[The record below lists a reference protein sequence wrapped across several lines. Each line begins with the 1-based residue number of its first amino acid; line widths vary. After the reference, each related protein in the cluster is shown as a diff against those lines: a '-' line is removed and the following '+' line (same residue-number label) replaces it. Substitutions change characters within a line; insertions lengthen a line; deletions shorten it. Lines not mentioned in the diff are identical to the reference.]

1 MRVLIVNTSE
11 RKGGAAMAANRLM
24 DALNNNGVKAR
35 MLVCE
40 KETDN
45 ISVAAAGGR
54 LQRQWC
60 FLWERLTIFVRLRL
74 SRQRLFEID
83 IANAGI
89 DITKTRE
96 FREADV
102 IHLHWI
108 NQGFVSLGGIRKI
121 IMSGKPIV
129 WTMHDFWPA
138 TALCHYPRNC
148 QAFMNRCS
156 TCPYLPS
163 GAANTAAVDRLWRRK
178 VSIWSESNITFVGCS
193 RWLTDKARRSGLLKG
208 KVVTTIPNAIDTKVY
223 KPSDKAEARRRL
235 SLPQDRRLILFV
247 SCRAT
252 DKRKGMDY
260 FCDGCDKLLASHP
273 HMSTDTGIVVLG
285 GHAEEYVGRVP
296 FDIYPL
302 GYVNDQQRI
311 VDVYNAADV
320 YVTPS
325 LEDNLPN
332 TIMEAMACGVPCV
345 GFKTG
350 GIPEMI
356 DHKKTGY
363 VAEYMN
369 ADDLAAGMAW
379 VLNEAPAAD
388 LAAAAVHKVAA
399 RYSQQNVAMRY
410 IEVYNQACA
419 MKHYRL

>member
-1 MRVLIVNTSE
+1 MRVLIVSTNE
-11 RKGGAAMAANRLM
+11 RTGGAAVAANRLM

-35 MLVCE
+35 MLVAE
-40 KETDN
+40 KETDDIN
-45 ISVAAAGGR
+45 VAAATGH
-54 LQRQWC
+54 LWRQWC
-60 FLWERLTIFVRLRL
+60 FLWERWTIFRHLHF

-83 IANAGI
+83 IANAGT

-96 FREADV
+96 FREADI
-102 IHLHWI
+102 IHLHWV
-108 NQGFVSLGGIRKI
+108 NQGYLSLGGIKRI
-121 IMSGKPIV
+121 VSSGKPVV

-138 TALCHYPRNC
+138 TAVCHYPCNC
-148 QAFMNRCS
+148 QAFMNRCNA
-156 TCPYLPS
+156 CPCLPAGVS
-163 GAANTAAVDRLWRRK
+163 RDNLSAQVWRKKTA
-178 VSIWSESNITFVGCS
+178 IWNNSNISFVGCS
-193 RWLTDKARRSGLLKG
+193 RWLTDRARRSGLLKG
-208 KVVTTIPNAIDTKVY
+208 KVVTAIPNPIDTRIFR
-223 KPSDKAEARRRL
+223 PTDKAEARRRL
-235 SLPQDRRLILFV
+235 SLPANQKLVLFV
-247 SCRAT
+247 SCRTT

-260 FCDGCDKLLASHP
+260 FCESCTKLHAAWP
-273 HMSTDTGIVVLG
+273 AMNDNIGIVLLG
-285 GHAEEYVGRVP
+285 GHAEEYVDKVP
-296 FDIYPL
+296 FPVYPL

-311 VDVYNAADV
+311 IDVYNAADM

-325 LEDNLPN
+325 LEENLPN

-379 VLNEAPAAD
+379 VLNEAPAD
-388 LAAAAVHKVAA
+388 ELSAAAVHKVATCW
-399 RYSQQNVAMRY
+399 SQQSVAMRY
-410 IEVYNQACA
+410 IEVYNQASA